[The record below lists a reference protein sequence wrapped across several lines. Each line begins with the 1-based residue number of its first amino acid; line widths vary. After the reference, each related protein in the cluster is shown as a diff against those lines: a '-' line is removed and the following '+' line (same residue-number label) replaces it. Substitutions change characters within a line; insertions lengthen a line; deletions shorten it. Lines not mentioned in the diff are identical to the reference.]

1 LKKQIIWTKETNEY
15 ISIYNNEIDIDMKNK
30 IFINHLMVPITTLI
44 NIVINKLHIKQY
56 NDDGYIDDIIQE
68 CLLFILSNVLDKI
81 TDDRVITSQHYIY
94 MSLYNKV
101 ISLNKKNNKIKYTY
115 DVKDYNDY
123 YSDIPS
129 KQLDDRIDIINGLN
143 KKIRNER
150 IINRRNTIFL
160 LLLKDYLIMNDFDA
174 REFNIY
180 CMDKMSINL
189 PSFNLIATQLKIS
202 TRPLNEKFIKNIK
215 GDGDVDYQ

>member
-1 LKKQIIWTKETNEY
+1 MKKQIIWTKETNEY